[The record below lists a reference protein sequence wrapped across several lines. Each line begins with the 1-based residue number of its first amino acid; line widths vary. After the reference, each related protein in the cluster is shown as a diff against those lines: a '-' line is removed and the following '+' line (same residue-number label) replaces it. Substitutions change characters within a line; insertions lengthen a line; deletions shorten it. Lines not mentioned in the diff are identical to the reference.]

1 MSGDSESKK
10 GNLGYLFKPMFRGID
25 FGEDQRPLRYNWTGS
40 AYVAVEP
47 YVSVAGT
54 TGNIEVVNPG
64 WLVASH
70 EVGFLFARNSF
81 ERQVPA
87 KWVGEG
93 RVKWAQQMF
102 GGEVIFGAY
111 PDMVQNFFRNYG
123 VLAFQIGRA
132 YRPIYPW
139 FVLPILYHRCLENDN
154 VASCSGI
161 SGV

>member
-1 MSGDSESKK
+1 MK
-10 GNLGYLFKPMFRGID
+10 GMTGYLFKPMFRGID

-40 AYVAVEP
+40 TYVAVEP
-47 YVSVAGT
+47 YVQVAGT

-132 YRPIYPW
+132 FRPIYPW
-139 FVLPILYHRCLENDN
+139 FVLPIVYKRCN
-154 VASCSGI
+154 VDDAPASCSGV